1 MKMDY
6 QIAKKRPPNSNR
18 TARSALRTRDIVWW
32 IALTVTLLGIFVINP
47 TSIVN
52 FLYYLCIWSAFIF
65 VFHRDQIGDFI
76 LAFLI
81 NAAFTSIFILVQV
94 SVYPETFGTT
104 SPLGAW
110 TDDSYFYSLVAD
122 AIPPAMEIRDY
133 YYLYSHPFAELIKFL
148 SIFPIKHPMD
158 VIFFQSGIA
167 ALLTTFV
174 KVFTFQ
180 RTRDDALSN
189 VAFVFAAICPFLMMN
204 GGVILLRDT
213 FSAALLIYS
222 LTCISAKRWP
232 LAVVAFALQLV
243 VRPGTAAI
251 LLPLYFILYLPSI
264 RSVSG
269 RSAFLYVVG
278 LPLLAVGA
286 VWIGFQFL
294 DMAQYQDQVDSVQ
307 ITGRDIISELT
318 NNPSANQI
326 LIFIQNMSFLPK
338 FILSGAYIFLYP
350 FLSPDSAFASSR
362 FDLRSVLLS
371 LVVPIQAF
379 WLNAWFVAGAITRV
393 RVSSQQTRIVA
404 AVLVAFLLIGTYSLQ
419 TRHKTIIYPLYYFVV
434 AVGFARAKPADRKI
448 GYLASGALMAAQV
461 VLIFR

>member
-6 QIAKKRPPNSNR
+6 QIAKTPPPSSNR
-18 TARSALRTRDIVWW
+18 TIRSALRTRDIVWW

-47 TSIVN
+47 TSIAN
-52 FLYYLCIWSAFIF
+52 FLYYLFIWSAFIF

-76 LAFLI
+76 FAFLI
-81 NAAFTSIFILVQV
+81 NAAFTSIFIMVQV

-133 YYLYSHPFAELIKFL
+133 YYLYSHPFAEIIKFL

-167 ALLTTFV
+167 ASLTTFV

-232 LAVVAFALQLV
+232 LAVIAFALQLV

-251 LLPLYFILYLPSI
+251 LLPLYFILYFPNLRNI
-264 RSVSG
+264 NG
-269 RSAFLYVVG
+269 RTVVLYFVG
-278 LPLLAVGA
+278 LPLLAA
-286 VWIGFQFL
+286 VATWAGFQFL
-294 DMAQYQDQVDSVQ
+294 DIVQYQDQIDSVQ
-307 ITGRDIISELT
+307 ITGRELFSELT
-318 NNPSANQI
+318 DNPSANQI
-326 LIFIQNMSFLPK
+326 LLSIQDMGFLIR
-338 FILSGAYIFLYP
+338 FILSGVYIFLYP
-350 FLSPDSAFASSR
+350 FLSPDSAFASNQ

-371 LVVPIQAF
+371 LVIPIQAL
-379 WLNAWFVAGAITRV
+379 WLNAWFVAGVITRV

-448 GYLASGALMAAQV
+448 GYLASGAFMAAQV
-461 VLIFR
+461 VIAFR